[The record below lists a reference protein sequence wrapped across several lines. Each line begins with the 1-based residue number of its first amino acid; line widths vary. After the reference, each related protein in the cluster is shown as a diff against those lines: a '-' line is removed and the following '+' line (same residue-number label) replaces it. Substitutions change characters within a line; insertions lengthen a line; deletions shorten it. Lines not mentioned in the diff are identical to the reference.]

1 MVFKYVNIVS
11 DSCRIRI
18 IQNSFEKTG
27 STVVLNL
34 LHGMFCPNCPYHV
47 SGSNRDALPHLIN
60 KTHEM
65 NCSNYHNA
73 FGTKYQFYFISTER
87 HRKVKKESGSRI
99 LVIPYDK
106 ILETAGYSLR
116 NIVDYF
122 YEQCESFLP
131 RELFIKSEDEM
142 KSSMYKRVDDM
153 NKRYEEIKHQAFH
166 SPHDKFYGIHG
177 SHRSSNYFS
186 KHKKLGEENV

>member
-1 MVFKYVNIVS
+1 MSFKYVNIVP

-27 STVVLNL
+27 STVVVNL
-34 LHGMFCPNCPYHV
+34 LHGMFCPNCPYHG
-47 SGSNRDALPHLIN
+47 SGPNRKVLPHLVN
-60 KTHEM
+60 KGHDM
-65 NCSNYHNA
+65 NYSAFQNA
-73 FGTKYQFYFISTER
+73 FGKQYELYFISTER

-106 ILETAGYSLR
+106 ILETAEYSLR

-142 KSSMYKRVDDM
+142 KSSVYKRVDDM

-186 KHKKLGEENV
+186 KHKK